1 MADPIN
7 INNEAV
13 FAPGRNDSVSY
24 NYVWDDINEY
34 WTPQVGEGSS
44 SSSQKANIDAFGRL
58 RVSNPET
65 IFNSKQIFDNQPL
78 YWDDIQE
85 SGSGT
90 STTYSSARASSVLA
104 VSATTAGK
112 RTRQTFMRFNYQPS
126 KSQLIFITGVL
137 KKSGGGTGITTRIGL
152 FDDDNG
158 LFLESDTTT
167 NFVLRSSVSGS
178 VVDTSTAQSNWNIDS
193 MDGNGPS
200 GITLDFSKTQIL
212 VIDFEWL
219 GVGRVRFGFNVD
231 GVTYYCH
238 EILNANNK
246 DAVYMSTPNLP
257 LRYQIENDGT
267 GAASSMEAIC
277 SAVIS
282 EGGKEEIG
290 TNTYVSTQGTSITS
304 TKDNLNALVAIR
316 LKEPTIGCTV
326 DITDMSIITTS
337 NDNYE
342 WQLLI
347 NPSGIESFNYSG
359 DSNSRVEYCTAPSE
373 THISGGYLMGGGY
386 GQAKSEIYGDQLKN
400 QLKLGSSIT
409 GLRDVIVLALRPL
422 GSSNAVVYGGMSMRE
437 FN

>member
-1 MADPIN
+1 MANPIN
-7 INNEAV
+7 ISNESV
-13 FAPGRNDSVSY
+13 FAPGRNDAVNY
-24 NYVWDDINEY
+24 NYIWDESNQY
-34 WTPQVGEGSS
+34 WTPQVSS
-44 SSSQKANIDAFGRL
+44 TSSRSGATDAFGRQ

-90 STTYSSARASSVLA
+90 SSTYSSDRASSVLA

-126 KSQLIFITGVL
+126 KSQLIFITGIL
-137 KKSGGGTGITTRIGL
+137 KKSGGGSGITTRMGL
-152 FDDDNG
+152 FDNDNG

-167 NFVLRSSVSGS
+167 NLVLRSSVSGS
-178 VVDTSTAQSNWNIDS
+178 AVDTSTAQSNWNIDT
-193 MDGNGPS
+193 MDGNGAS

-267 GAASSMEAIC
+267 GVASSLEAIC

-290 TNTYVSTQGTSITS
+290 TNTYTSTGGTSIEA
-304 TKDNLNALVAIR
+304 TKTQMNALVAIR
-316 LKEPTIGCTV
+316 LKEAAIGCTI

-342 WQLLI
+342 WQLI
-347 NPSGIESFNYSG
+347 MNPSGVDGLSYSSI
-359 DSNSRVEYCTAPSE
+359 DTYSRTEYASIPSE
-373 THISGGYLMGGGY
+373 THISGGYAMGGGY

-409 GLRDVIVLALRPL
+409 GARDVIVLGLRPL
-422 GSSNAVVYGGMSMRE
+422 GSSNAVVYGGMSIRE

>member
-1 MADPIN
+1 MANPIN
-7 INNEAV
+7 ISNESV
-13 FAPGRNDSVSY
+13 FAPGRNDAVNY
-24 NYVWDDINEY
+24 NYIWDEANQY
-34 WTPQVGEGSS
+34 WTPQVSS
-44 SSSQKANIDAFGRL
+44 TSSRSGGTDAFGRQ

-90 STTYSSARASSVLA
+90 SSTYSSDRASSILA

-126 KSQLIFITGVL
+126 KSQLIFITGIL
-137 KKSGGGTGITTRIGL
+137 KKSGGGSGITTRMGL
-152 FDDDNG
+152 FDNDNG

-167 NFVLRSSVSGS
+167 NLVLRSSVSGS
-178 VVDTSTAQSNWNIDS
+178 AVDTSTAQSNWNIDT
-193 MDGNGPS
+193 MDGNGAS

-246 DAVYMSTPNLP
+246 DVVYMSTPNLP

-267 GAASSMEAIC
+267 GAASSLEAIC

-290 TNTYVSTQGTSITS
+290 TNTYASTGGTSIEA
-304 TKDNLNALVAIR
+304 TKTQMNALVAIR
-316 LKEPTIGCTV
+316 LKESAIGCTV

-342 WQLLI
+342 WQLI
-347 NPSGIESFNYSG
+347 SNPSGIDGLSYSSI
-359 DSNSRVEYCTAPSE
+359 DSYSRVEYATAPSE
-373 THISGGYLMGGGY
+373 THISGGYPMGGGY

-409 GLRDVIVLALRPL
+409 GARDVIVLGLRPL
-422 GSSNAVVYGGMSMRE
+422 GSSNAVVYGGMSIRE

>member
-1 MADPIN
+1 MAIPPN
-7 INNEAV
+7 ISNGFETSPSRNHAV
-13 FAPGRNDSVSY
+13 NF
-24 NYVWDDINEY
+24 NYIWDDIKLY
-34 WTPQVGEGSS
+34 WKPQADEASYY
-44 SSSQKANIDAFGRL
+44 KAGTDAFGRQ
-58 RVSNPET
+58 RISNPEA

-85 SGSGT
+85 SGTGT
-90 STTYSSARASSVLA
+90 SSAYSSDRASSVLA

-126 KSQLIFITGVL
+126 KSQLIFITGIL
-137 KKSGGGTGITTRIGL
+137 KKSGGGSGITTRMGL
-152 FDDDNG
+152 FDNDNG
-158 LFLESDTTT
+158 LFLESNTTT
-167 NFVLRSSVSGS
+167 NLVLRSSVSGS
-178 VVDTSTAQSNWNIDS
+178 PVDTSTTQASWNIDTL
-193 MDGNGPS
+193 DGNGPS

-267 GAASSMEAIC
+267 GAASSLEAIC

-290 TNTYVSTQGTSITS
+290 TNTYTSTKGTSIEA
-304 TKDNLNALVAIR
+304 TKTEMNALLAIR
-316 LKEPTIGCTV
+316 LKESAIGCTV

-342 WQLLI
+342 WQLI
-347 NPSGIESFNYSG
+347 SNPSGIDGLSYSG
-359 DSNSRVEYCTAPSE
+359 IDNYSRVEYSIAPSE
-373 THISGGYLMGGGY
+373 THISGGYPMGGGY

-409 GLRDVIVLALRPL
+409 GSRDVIVLALRPL
-422 GSSNAVVYGGMSMRE
+422 GSSNAVVYGGMSVRE

>member
-1 MADPIN
+1 MANPIN
-7 INNEAV
+7 ISNESV
-13 FAPGRNDSVSY
+13 FAPGRNDAVNY
-24 NYVWDDINEY
+24 NYIWDESNQY
-34 WTPQVGEGSS
+34 WTPQVSS
-44 SSSQKANIDAFGRL
+44 TSSRSGATDAFGRQ

-90 STTYSSARASSVLA
+90 SSTYSSDRASSVLA

-126 KSQLIFITGVL
+126 KSQLIFITGIL
-137 KKSGGGTGITTRIGL
+137 KKSGGGSGITTRMGL
-152 FDDDNG
+152 FDNDNG

-167 NFVLRSSVSGS
+167 NLVLRSSVSGS
-178 VVDTSTAQSNWNIDS
+178 AVDTSTAQSNWNIDT
-193 MDGNGPS
+193 MDGNGAS

-267 GAASSMEAIC
+267 GAASSLEAIC

-290 TNTYVSTQGTSITS
+290 TNTYASTGGTSIET
-304 TKDNLNALVAIR
+304 TKTQMNALVAIR
-316 LKEPTIGCTV
+316 LKESAVGCTV

-342 WQLLI
+342 WQLI
-347 NPSGIESFNYSG
+347 SNPSGIDGLSYSSIDNY
-359 DSNSRVEYCTAPSE
+359 SRVEYAIAPSE
-373 THISGGYLMGGGY
+373 THISGGYPMGGGY

-409 GLRDVIVLALRPL
+409 GGRDVIVLGLKPL
-422 GSSNAVVYGGMSMRE
+422 GSSNAIVYGGMSMRE